1 MFNINEKLA
10 LLEKLDKFWFY
21 AIIMPLIIAII
32 TFYGAKL
39 IELDTYLFLWTFF
52 ISFLIFGNFGNS
64 IKIAKEQNNKFP
76 KVTFSIFLI
85 IKVTIM
91 ILYSFFLLGL
101 YKSGVKGIEFVIL
114 ISLIHIFFVSFFL
127 LATFIQNKLFLKINN
142 NFVNN
147 FNNLLIT
154 SFVNPKK
161 VHKGNMWTEFK
172 EIQKELCGQ
181 IYVNNF
187 RLVEDRE
194 KRINKNIEKI
204 ENIDLKFKLK
214 DFTKTILAIGKMG
227 SGKTEFFLN
236 LVNEN
241 KDFSKFKREI
251 FHDIKGDFTSKLFR
265 NEKDFI
271 LNLFDNRGL
280 NWDFWKDISKNETI
294 ALSFCTNLIVAKS
307 NEKDEE
313 KKDYWASKA
322 SELLTEIFM
331 KIHFTYRDSKTSNEK
346 WDLFFEMLSEYE
358 KETLDNNTK
367 KSVFE
372 SVNLAIEY
380 LKLMAFDSKTKDNP
394 FSIYEWV
401 NKKNTRL
408 FLLNNADYSD
418 KLSPYFSGFL
428 SALFQALLSKP
439 DITDDDLDLSLILLD
454 EYLSL
459 SFSKDIR
466 TKVLTQIRSKGGC
479 LVLGVQFIDVKDV
492 KHKQL
497 MSSSTY
503 AKFLFNVGDDETIK
517 IFTQGYGNVE
527 YEKKKI
533 STSSNKSTSKA
544 EKTSTSNSNSTST
557 SFEDKQT
564 LFLSPELIRGI
575 KNYQHLTLID
585 EKQLYYMGYT
595 KTADFKVI
603 HEHFIKRDMS
613 KFYEWY
619 YNIDTTNQVII
630 KKDDTDKLIEKDF
643 AYKLEVYNE
652 LQRVKNNSDDEI
664 KAVLDKY
671 NLHTVDIDRFI
682 EDFEKID

>member
-1 MFNINEKLA
+1 MNKLNSIDYIFLLKYNLLVFGVASVTSYILDNATIGVLVSLLVLCFANFGFNAVMVEDNHKYLKQFFVFTVILQ
-10 LLEKLDKFWFY
+10 LLSIF
-21 AIIMPLIIAII
+21 AILNLQKGVEVELLIIVA
-32 TFYGAKL
+32 F
-39 IELDTYLFLWTFF
+39 
-52 ISFLIFGNFGNS
+52 N
-64 IKIAKEQNNKFP
+64 
-76 KVTFSIFLI
+76 IFLI
-85 IKVTIM
+85 VLIQKV
-91 ILYSFFLLGL
+91 LG
-101 YKSGVKGIEFVIL
+101 VW
-114 ISLIHIFFVSFFL
+114 
-127 LATFIQNKLFLKINN
+127 KLEDNTYDKNA
-142 NFVNN
+142 V
-147 FNNLLIT
+147 T
-154 SFVNPKK
+154 SFLNPKEIID
-161 VHKGNMWTEFK
+161 GNKWTDFNTLL
-172 EIQKELCGQ
+172 KELNGQ
-181 IYVNNF
+181 VYVNNF
-187 RLVEDRE
+187 RLIQDRE
-194 KRINKNIEKI
+194 KRISKNIETI
-204 ENIDLKFKLK
+204 ENVDLKFKLK
-214 DFTKTILAIGKMG
+214 DFTKTLLAIGKMG

-251 FHDIKGDFTSKLFR
+251 YHDVKGDFTSKLFR
-265 NEKDFI
+265 TEKDFI

-280 NWDFWKDISKNETI
+280 NWDFWKDISVNETI

-331 KIHFTYRDSKTSNEK
+331 KIHFTYRDSKTSDEK

-380 LKLMAFDSKTKDNP
+380 LKLMAFDTKTKDNP

-401 NKKNTRL
+401 NKRDTRL

-428 SALFQALLSKP
+428 SSLFQALLSKS
-439 DITDDDLDLSLILLD
+439 DIKDDDLDLSLILLD

-527 YEKKKI
+527 YEKTKI
-533 STSSNKSTSKA
+533 STSHNKNKGNVSLSGTIGSLGGNG
-544 EKTSTSNSNSTST
+544 SGNSASSTST
-557 SFEDKQT
+557 STSISVEDKKTQ
-564 LFLSPELIRGI
+564 FLSPELIRGI

-595 KTADFKVI
+595 KTADFKVV
-603 HEHFIKRDMS
+603 HEHFVKRDMS

-619 YNIDTTNQVII
+619 YNIDTSNQVII
-630 KKDDTDKLIEKDF
+630 KKDDTDRLIEKDF

-652 LQRVKNNSDDEI
+652 LQRVKNSSDDEI
-664 KAVLDKY
+664 KAILDKY
-671 NLHTVDIDRFI
+671 SLHKVDIDRFI